1 MLLFE
6 LLPIVPDNADQY
18 RFDSVAVKE
27 PKFEIDGVFLPPDDR
42 PGIVYYAEV
51 QFQKV
56 PQLYERLFSESSFH
70 FYRNREKFSDWRAVV
85 IYPSRKTEQSDIFPY
100 RALLNSDQFHRV
112 YLDELGD
119 IRELPLGVALMA
131 LTIEKPKKAP
141 ETARYLLARSQAE
154 IVDPQTNQ
162 AIIEMLTTIMV
173 YRFNKLSRAEV
184 EAMLGLTLQET
195 RVYQEAKA
203 EGKAEGE
210 VIGEARGQTIGQ
222 LSLVLLLIDRKFG
235 PLPDGV
241 REQIATLS
249 RERLESLAMALLD
262 FETMTELET
271 WLK

>member
-1 MLLFE
+1 M
-6 LLPIVPDNADQY
+6 
-18 RFDSVAVKE
+18 
-27 PKFEIDGVFLPPDDR
+27 
-42 PGIVYYAEV
+42 
-51 QFQKV
+51 
-56 PQLYERLFSESSFH
+56 
-70 FYRNREKFSDWRAVV
+70 FY
-85 IYPSRKTEQSDIFPY
+85 
-100 RALLNSDQFHRV
+100 RV

-141 ETARYLLARSQAE
+141 ETARYLLARTQNE
-154 IVDPQTNQ
+154 IVDPETNH

-203 EGKAEGE
+203 EGE

-222 LSLVLLLIDRKFG
+222 LSLVLLLVDRKFG

-262 FETMTELET
+262 VETMTELET